1 MSNLFRD
8 EVQAELFER
17 AREGDREALD
27 EFIRCNEGLVT
38 KVADEFR
45 CRWLEDSDLIQE
57 GLIGLL
63 NAVWDFDPSRN
74 IKFSTFAWLII
85 RQNIAKAV
93 QANDSTIKIP
103 RDVRSA
109 YADISKRI
117 EAANDRYGRDLTDA
131 ELVELGILSS
141 EESELKGEYERL
153 VNVESIDAP
162 ISNADGN
169 NDISLVEMIASDAPS
184 VDTEA
189 AIKLRDEDLIKALG
203 TLPKEQRQLLLER
216 YGLFG
221 ADVHKLKDI
230 SAAQGVSKQCINQ
243 REKKALKSLSE
254 SDKLKGYRD
263 K

>member
-17 AREGDREALD
+17 ARGGDRDALN

-38 KVADEFR
+38 KVVNEFK
-45 CRWLEDSDLIQE
+45 CRWLEDGDLIQE
-57 GLIGLL
+57 GRIGLL
-63 NAVWDFDPSRN
+63 YAVWDFDPSRN
-74 IKFSTFAWLII
+74 IKFSTFAWRII
-85 RQNIAKAV
+85 RQHIARAV

-103 RDVRSA
+103 KEVRAA
-109 YADISKRI
+109 YSEVSKKI
-117 EAANDRYGRDLTDA
+117 KAANDRYGRDLTDA
-131 ELVELGILSS
+131 ELISLGVLSGD
-141 EESELKGEYERL
+141 EIQLKGEYECL

-162 ISNADGN
+162 VSNSDGNADLA
-169 NDISLVEMIASDAPS
+169 LVEMIASDAP
-184 VDTEA
+184 A
-189 AIKLRDEDLIKALG
+189 ADSEVEDQFRDEDLIKALG
-203 TLPKEQRQLLLER
+203 KLPAEQRQLLLER

-221 ADVHKLKDI
+221 ADVHKLKEI

-254 SDKLKGYRD
+254 SDELKGYRD

>member
-153 VNVESIDAP
+153 VNVESID
-162 ISNADGN
+162 
-169 NDISLVEMIASDAPS
+169 VEMIASDAPS

>member
-38 KVADEFR
+38 KVVNEFK

-63 NAVWDFDPSRN
+63 HAVWDFDTSRG
-74 IKFSTFAWLII
+74 IKFSTFAWPVI
-85 RQNIAKAV
+85 RQHIAKAV

-103 RDVRSA
+103 REVRNNYSV
-109 YADISKRI
+109 ICKKVQ
-117 EAANDRYGRDLTDA
+117 AANDRYGRDLTDA
-131 ELVELGILSS
+131 ELIGLGVLSS
-141 EESELKGEYERL
+141 DEIQLKGEYECL
-153 VNVESIDAP
+153 VNIESIDAP
-162 ISNADGN
+162 VSNADGN
-169 NDISLVEMIASDAPS
+169 NDISLVEMIASDALS
-184 VDTEA
+184 ADSEA

-221 ADVHKLKDI
+221 ADVHKLKEI